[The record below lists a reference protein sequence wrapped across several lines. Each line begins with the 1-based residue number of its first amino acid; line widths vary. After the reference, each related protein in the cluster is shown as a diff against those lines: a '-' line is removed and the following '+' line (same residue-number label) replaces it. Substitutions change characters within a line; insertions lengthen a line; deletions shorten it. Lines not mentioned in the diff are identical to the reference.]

1 MESSASNAQ
10 GRAGLGRWVARFLA
24 VLAVVAAA
32 IAVFAVVSGSLDS
45 SEEDGRSGKRSG
57 QEQQQTQTQTQTQTS
72 QETYVVQPGDSLG
85 AIAEETGVSVERL
98 EELNPQ
104 VDPQALQAGV
114 TLRLR

>member
-32 IAVFAVVSGSLDS
+32 IAVFAVIAGSLDS
-45 SEEDGRSGKRSG
+45 SEDDGRSGKRSG
-57 QEQQQTQTQTQTQTS
+57 QEQQQTQTQTQTS

-104 VDPQALQAGV
+104 VDPQALQAGA
-114 TLRLR
+114 TLKLR